1 LEVYYDAKNYTSG
14 VVQDET
20 TNNRDAEM
28 NATFDNGTI
37 KAFNFTGAYTS
48 NVTTS
53 DHGLGTGDV
62 TYTVSYWFKR
72 IQQRNNYDYV
82 YMMGNGGST
91 GQASL
96 MWILNDQLHLDHWG
110 TATKY
115 NEPIQNNRWYHVTVG
130 HKGGQAVTNDFLYI
144 DGQNVGVGV
153 STPATFNLQGAKLT
167 LGTSHNTT
175 NEFLEGSIA
184 NFRVFN
190 RALTTDEIYQLYA
203 YQKEYFGH
211 GDLSMTLK
219 AGRLGIGTSE
229 PRAALDVRGD
239 IIGGC
244 PAYFSGHLTSNYSG
258 IGIVDWDTIH
268 IIKGCIFDTS
278 TGRLTIQV
286 KGIYRVYYTARQLG
300 TDATAIYLRTRVNGV
315 ELGVGY
321 GAIYLSSTR
330 DQAGTTVILDLNVND
345 IVDIYSAGASGA
357 IASNYNA
364 FTCEYLSST

>member
-1 LEVYYDAKNYTSG
+1 
-14 VVQDET
+14 
-20 TNNRDAEM
+20 M

-72 IQQRNNYDYV
+72 IQQRNNYDYL
-82 YMMGNGGST
+82 YIMGNGGTT

-96 MWILNDQLHLDHWG
+96 MWILNDELHLDHWG

-184 NFRVFN
+184 NFRIFN
-190 RALTTDEIYQLYA
+190 RALTTDDIYQLYA

-229 PRAALDVRGD
+229 PRAMLDVRGD
-239 IIGGC
+239 VILTGNFSQII
-244 PAYFSGHLTSNYSG
+244 TG
-258 IGIVDWDTIH
+258 IGRVPIMGRISNTFLTTSASILISSLPENVDIDRM
-268 IIKGCIFDTS
+268 K
-278 TGRLTIQV
+278 
-286 KGIYRVYYTARQLG
+286 TA
-300 TDATAIYLRTRVNGV
+300 A
-315 ELGVGY
+315 Y
-321 GAIYLSSTR
+321 GAIVMMTGDNISATGDRARGSYMFKGEVSQSSTHIELVYGFFDGTYTKIAALR
-330 DQAGTTVILDLNVND
+330 YDIGSDSKSITVYQTLAQYHTGDSTNRYDLGTWTTVNSPGSTNYGVKDLT
-345 IVDIYSAGASGA
+345 IFY
-357 IASNYNA
+357 
-364 FTCEYLSST
+364 